1 MKKGLHGTLTGLLG
15 FGMTLG
21 AVSPAFAAQPA
32 KDINGH
38 WAEKQL
44 QEWVNQGTLKGFE
57 DGTVRPNQSITRA
70 EFIALVNRIFGY
82 TESTDVQF
90 SDLSSSNWA
99 YTDVAKAVKAGYV
112 QGYQDKTIHPSADV
126 TRQEAAA
133 MIAKIVGLTAGQTD
147 SLSSLKDAERIS
159 AWSKQGVAAV
169 LESKIMNGYPNQTFE
184 PHKSLTRAE
193 AVVLID
199 AAFVKKVSETVT
211 FDKAG
216 TYDGTEKE
224 IQVIHGNVVISA
236 PGITLQNVEIQG
248 NLTLAEGIG
257 SGDATLK
264 NVKVHGTTNVQGGG
278 ENSIH
283 FVDSVLVNI
292 VVNKKDGTVRIVAE
306 GSTVTQS
313 VVVKSSAKLEE
324 DHASGE
330 GFTNVELSKEL
341 PANAKV
347 TLNGTFDDVDV
358 FAASISVQLVKG
370 SIENV
375 HVDGSAG
382 NSSIEL
388 SSEAK
393 IVKLVLDAVA
403 KLLGSGQIQ
412 TATINDG
419 AKGSTF
425 QTKPNQTEGSQKD
438 SIQVSIPA
446 SSSNSGGSN
455 SGGSSGGSS
464 GGGNNGGGTT
474 TPTDT
479 VAPVITLK
487 GESTVTLAYGAEYV
501 DEGVTITDNKDT
513 GLLAKVTYTKDGQ
526 AVDSID
532 TTKAGTYSIHY
543 NVSDAAGNVAK
554 EITRTVIVKEKPDT
568 EKPVI
573 ELKGEAS
580 VSVDF
585 GAKYEDAGVS
595 VTDNKDT
602 ELEVTVTYTK
612 DGQTIDYIDTTEAG
626 TYILH
631 YNVSD
636 AAGNA
641 ANEVTRTVIV
651 KEEADT
657 EKPVIELKGEASV
670 LVEFGAEYEDAGV
683 SVTDNKD
690 TELEVTMTYTKDGQG
705 IDDIDTTKAGTYTIH
720 YNVSDAA
727 GNAADEVTR
736 TVIVKEEADTEK
748 PMIQL
753 KGEAIVSVAFSE
765 EYKDAGVTVT
775 DNKDTELEVI
785 ATYTKDGQAVDSI
798 DTTKAGTYII
808 HYNVSDAA
816 GNAADEVTRT
826 VIVKEELDTEKP
838 VIELK
843 GEAIVSVAFGEEYK
857 DAGVT
862 VTDNKD
868 TELKVTVTYTKE
880 GQAVDSIDTTEAG
893 TYIIH
898 YNVSDA
904 AGNAADEV
912 TRSVIVKNNEVAT
925 VDTLDELIA
934 ALSDETKSTINIT
947 ANIETDKKITV
958 TRKVS
963 INGGNHSV
971 TFKGDAV
978 DWQGNYVLHVYNT
991 SGVTISDLNL
1001 TGGDAGLLVNG
1012 SDVTLEGDVNVGG
1025 NEFGGIEVSKGAA
1038 SGLNNSVLNVAGTL
1052 TNETESYGKP
1062 TIWVIDGQGEVD
1074 NGPATSTTTIE
1085 PGQTQYYLEAIHGS
1099 PVITSTIKEA
1109 AYTDVEQDVEV
1120 STAAN
1125 GKAGSNV
1132 KVVITLDDST
1142 QAENL
1147 DLQYFEVNDRNYHPL
1162 NFNSGVAVFGPS
1174 SGFQLKDAKSK
1185 FKVTYKQ
1192 VGTYGYKLELVE
1204 VESSKVLATSKHE
1217 VVVTEAPKPEDFVIA
1232 QDFGYWTD
1240 YQAYNVGFQLQL
1252 NNISYDDIEK
1262 IEVALEDV
1270 EGKLLAT
1277 RTATGTQIEKL
1288 ASDDLEYGGLDGQ
1301 LSAAFTDREEEGSN
1315 EWWDS
1320 TSYDI
1325 TQKPSKAKI
1334 TITLKNGESYSVY
1347 NMILIGE
1354 YVPETPEE
1362 PVVTDEQQVSEEP
1375 QKPQDTPP
1383 TEEQQ
1388 GSQDAQELGLNN

>member
-1 MKKGLHGTLTGLLG
+1 MKKGLLGTLTGLLG
-15 FGMTLG
+15 LGMTLG

-82 TESTDVQF
+82 TESAQVQF
-90 SDLSSSNWA
+90 SDLSNSNWA
-99 YTDVAKAVKAGYV
+99 YTDVAKAVRAGYV
-112 QGYQDKTIHPSADV
+112 QGYQDQTIHPSADV

-133 MIAKIVGLTAGQTD
+133 MIAKVVGLTAGQTD
-147 SLSSLKDAERIS
+147 SLSTFKDADRIS

-169 LESKIMNGYPNQTFE
+169 LESKIMNGYPDQTFE
-184 PHKSLTRAE
+184 PQKSLTRAE

-199 AAFVKKVSETVT
+199 AAFAKKVSATLT
-211 FDKAG
+211 FDHAG
-216 TYDGTEKE
+216 TYGGTDQE

-236 PGITLQNVEIQG
+236 PGVTLQNVEVQG

-324 DHASGE
+324 DHASSE

-341 PANAKV
+341 PTNAKV

-375 HVDGSAG
+375 QVDGSAG
-382 NSSIEL
+382 NTSIEL

-438 SIQVSIPA
+438 SIQVNTPA
-446 SSSNSGGSN
+446 SS
-455 SGGSSGGSS
+455 GSSGGSS
-464 GGGNNGGGTT
+464 SEGSSGGSSSGSNGGGNNSGGTT
-474 TPTDT
+474 EPADT

-487 GESTVTLAYGAEYV
+487 GEGTVTLAYGADYV
-501 DEGVTITDNKDT
+501 DAGVTITDNKDT
-513 GLLAKVTYTKDGQ
+513 GLKAKVTYSKDGKV
-526 AVDSID
+526 VDKID
-532 TTKAGTYSIHY
+532 T
-543 NVSDAAGNVAK
+543 
-554 EITRTVIVKEKPDT
+554 
-568 EKPVI
+568 
-573 ELKGEAS
+573 
-580 VSVDF
+580 
-585 GAKYEDAGVS
+585 
-595 VTDNKDT
+595 
-602 ELEVTVTYTK
+602 EV
-612 DGQTIDYIDTTEAG
+612 
-626 TYILH
+626 
-631 YNVSD
+631 
-636 AAGNA
+636 
-641 ANEVTRTVIV
+641 
-651 KEEADT
+651 
-657 EKPVIELKGEASV
+657 
-670 LVEFGAEYEDAGV
+670 
-683 SVTDNKD
+683 
-690 TELEVTMTYTKDGQG
+690 
-705 IDDIDTTKAGTYTIH
+705 AGTYTIH

-727 GNAADEVTR
+727 GNRAKEVTR
-736 TVIVKEEADTEK
+736 TVVVD
-748 PMIQL
+748 
-753 KGEAIVSVAFSE
+753 
-765 EYKDAGVTVT
+765 
-775 DNKDTELEVI
+775 
-785 ATYTKDGQAVDSI
+785 AVDSI
-798 DTTKAGTYII
+798 R
-808 HYNVSDAA
+808 VS
-816 GNAADEVTRT
+816 
-826 VIVKEELDTEKP
+826 
-838 VIELK
+838 
-843 GEAIVSVAFGEEYK
+843 
-857 DAGVT
+857 
-862 VTDNKD
+862 
-868 TELKVTVTYTKE
+868 
-880 GQAVDSIDTTEAG
+880 
-893 TYIIH
+893 
-898 YNVSDA
+898 
-904 AGNAADEV
+904 
-912 TRSVIVKNNEVAT
+912 
-925 VDTLDELIA
+925 TLDELNA
-934 ALSDETKSTINIT
+934 ALADETKATIILS
-947 ANIETDKKITV
+947 ANIETEKKITV

-963 INGGNHSV
+963 INGGNHSIA
-971 TFKGDAV
+971 FKGDT
-978 DWQGNYVLHVYNT
+978 DGWQGNYVLHVYNA

-1001 TGGDAGLLVNG
+1001 TSGDAGLLVNG

-1038 SGLNNSVLNVAGTL
+1038 PGLNNSLLNVAGTL

-1074 NGPATSTTTIE
+1074 NAPATSTTTIE

-1099 PVITSTIKEA
+1099 PVITSTIKDA

-1120 STAAN
+1120 STVAN

-1147 DLQYFEVNDRNYHPL
+1147 DLQYYEVADQNYHPL

-1192 VGTYGYKLELVE
+1192 VGTYGYKLELIE
-1204 VESSKVLATSKHE
+1204 VATEKVLASTHHK
-1217 VVVTEAPKPEDFVIA
+1217 VIVTKAPKPENFVVA
-1232 QDFGYWTD
+1232 QDFGYWAD

-1252 NNISYDDIEK
+1252 NNISYDDIDK
-1262 IEVALEDV
+1262 IEVALEDE
-1270 EGKLLAT
+1270 EGKPLAT
-1277 RTATGTQIEKL
+1277 RTATGAQIEKL
-1288 ASDDLEYGGLDGQ
+1288 ASDDMENGDLDGQ
-1301 LSAAFTDREEEGSN
+1301 LSVAFTDREKAGSN

-1320 TSYDI
+1320 TPYDI

-1347 NMILIGE
+1347 NMILSGE

-1362 PVVTDEQQVSEEP
+1362 PLVTGEQQVPEEP
-1375 QKPQDTPP
+1375 QQPQDTQP
-1383 TEEQQ
+1383 TGEQQ
-1388 GSQDAQELGLNN
+1388 GPQDTQEMGTNN

>member
-15 FGMTLG
+15 LGMTLG

-32 KDINGH
+32 EDINGH

-44 QEWVNQGTLKGFE
+44 QEWANQGTLKGFE

-82 TESTDVQF
+82 TESAQVQF
-90 SDLSSSNWA
+90 NDLSSSNWA

-112 QGYQDKTIHPSADV
+112 QGYQDQTIHPSADV

-133 MIAKIVGLTAGQTD
+133 MIAKVVGLTVGQTD
-147 SLSSLKDAERIS
+147 SLSTFKDADRIS

-169 LESKIMNGYPNQTFE
+169 LESKIMNGYPDQTFE
-184 PHKSLTRAE
+184 PQKSLTRAE

-199 AAFVKKVSETVT
+199 AAFAKKTAETVT
-211 FDKAG
+211 FDQAG
-216 TYDGTEKE
+216 TYGGKDQE

-375 HVDGSAG
+375 QVDGSAG
-382 NSSIEL
+382 NTSIEL

-438 SIQVSIPA
+438 SIQVSTPA
-446 SSSNSGGSN
+446 SSSNSGGS
-455 SGGSSGGSS
+455 SSGGGSN

-513 GLLAKVTYTKDGQ
+513 GLQAKVTYSKDGQ
-526 AVDSID
+526 SVDKID
-532 TTKAGTYSIHY
+532 T
-543 NVSDAAGNVAK
+543 
-554 EITRTVIVKEKPDT
+554 
-568 EKPVI
+568 
-573 ELKGEAS
+573 
-580 VSVDF
+580 
-585 GAKYEDAGVS
+585 
-595 VTDNKDT
+595 
-602 ELEVTVTYTK
+602 EV
-612 DGQTIDYIDTTEAG
+612 
-626 TYILH
+626 
-631 YNVSD
+631 
-636 AAGNA
+636 
-641 ANEVTRTVIV
+641 
-651 KEEADT
+651 
-657 EKPVIELKGEASV
+657 
-670 LVEFGAEYEDAGV
+670 
-683 SVTDNKD
+683 
-690 TELEVTMTYTKDGQG
+690 
-705 IDDIDTTKAGTYTIH
+705 AGTYTIH

-727 GNAADEVTR
+727 GNRAKEVTR
-736 TVIVKEEADTEK
+736 TVVVD
-748 PMIQL
+748 
-753 KGEAIVSVAFSE
+753 
-765 EYKDAGVTVT
+765 
-775 DNKDTELEVI
+775 
-785 ATYTKDGQAVDSI
+785 AVDTI
-798 DTTKAGTYII
+798 R
-808 HYNVSDAA
+808 VS
-816 GNAADEVTRT
+816 
-826 VIVKEELDTEKP
+826 
-838 VIELK
+838 
-843 GEAIVSVAFGEEYK
+843 
-857 DAGVT
+857 
-862 VTDNKD
+862 
-868 TELKVTVTYTKE
+868 
-880 GQAVDSIDTTEAG
+880 
-893 TYIIH
+893 
-898 YNVSDA
+898 
-904 AGNAADEV
+904 
-912 TRSVIVKNNEVAT
+912 
-925 VDTLDELIA
+925 TLDELNA
-934 ALSDETKSTINIT
+934 ALADETKATIILS
-947 ANIETDKKITV
+947 ANIETDQKITV
-958 TRKVS
+958 TRQVS
-963 INGGNHSV
+963 INGGNHSIA
-971 TFKGDAV
+971 FKGDAV

-1012 SDVTLEGDVNVGG
+1012 SDVTLEGDINVGG
-1025 NEFGGIEVSKGAA
+1025 NEFGGIEVSKGTAPDLKNSELTI
-1038 SGLNNSVLNVAGTL
+1038 SGKL

-1062 TIWVIDGQGEVD
+1062 TIWVIDGQGKVVD
-1074 NGPATSTTTIE
+1074 GPAASTNTIK
-1085 PGQTQYYLEAIHGS
+1085 PGQTQYYLEETNGS
-1099 PVITSTIKEA
+1099 PEIVSTIKDV
-1109 AYTDVEQDVEV
+1109 AYTGIPQDVEV
-1120 STAAN
+1120 STKAN
-1125 GKAGSNV
+1125 GKKEALV
-1132 KVVITLDDST
+1132 KVVITLDNPS
-1142 QAENL
+1142 QAQNVN
-1147 DLQYFEVNDRNYHPL
+1147 LQYYEVNDKKYHSLDLSGGIAVYGPASGFPL
-1162 NFNSGVAVFGPS
+1162 N
-1174 SGFQLKDAKSK
+1174 DATSK
-1185 FKVTYKQ
+1185 FKATYNQ
-1192 VGTYGYKLELVE
+1192 EGTYGYKLELVE

-1232 QDFGYWTD
+1232 QDFGYWAD

-1252 NNISYDDIEK
+1252 NNISYDDIDK
-1262 IEVALEDV
+1262 IEVSLMAEDDST
-1270 EGKLLAT
+1270 LAT
-1277 RTATGTQIEKL
+1277 RTATGAQIEKL
-1288 ASDDLEYGGLDGQ
+1288 ASDDMENGDLDGQ
-1301 LSAAFTDREEEGSN
+1301 LSVAFTDREKAGSN

-1320 TSYDI
+1320 TPYVI

-1347 NMILIGE
+1347 NTTLSGE
-1354 YVPETPEE
+1354 YVPDTPEE
-1362 PVVTDEQQVSEEP
+1362 PQVTGE
-1375 QKPQDTPP
+1375 
-1383 TEEQQ
+1383 
-1388 GSQDAQELGLNN
+1388 

>member
-15 FGMTLG
+15 LGMTLG
-21 AVSPAFAAQPA
+21 AVSPAFAAQPV

-82 TESTDVQF
+82 TESAQVQF

-112 QGYQDKTIHPSADV
+112 QGYQDQTIHPSADV

-133 MIAKIVGLTAGQTD
+133 MIAKVVGLTAGQTD
-147 SLSSLKDAERIS
+147 SLITFKDADRIA

-169 LESKIMNGYPNQTFE
+169 LESKIMNGYPDQTFE
-184 PHKSLTRAE
+184 PQKSLTRAE

-199 AAFVKKVSETVT
+199 AAFAKKIAETVT
-211 FDKAG
+211 FDQAG
-216 TYDGTEKE
+216 TYGGKDQE

-264 NVKVHGTTNVQGGG
+264 NVKVHGTTNVEGGG

-375 HVDGSAG
+375 QVDGSAG
-382 NSSIEL
+382 NTSIEL

-393 IVKLVLDAVA
+393 IVKLILDAVA

-438 SIQVSIPA
+438 SIQVSTPA
-446 SSSNSGGSN
+446 SSSNSGGSS
-455 SGGSSGGSS
+455 SGGSSGGSN

-474 TPTDT
+474 TPADT

-487 GESTVTLAYGAEYV
+487 GEATVTLAYGAEYV
-501 DEGVTITDNKDT
+501 DEGVSITDNKDT
-513 GLLAKVTYTKDGQ
+513 GLQAKVTYSKDGQ
-526 AVDSID
+526 SVDKID
-532 TTKAGTYSIHY
+532 T
-543 NVSDAAGNVAK
+543 
-554 EITRTVIVKEKPDT
+554 
-568 EKPVI
+568 
-573 ELKGEAS
+573 
-580 VSVDF
+580 
-585 GAKYEDAGVS
+585 
-595 VTDNKDT
+595 
-602 ELEVTVTYTK
+602 EV
-612 DGQTIDYIDTTEAG
+612 
-626 TYILH
+626 
-631 YNVSD
+631 
-636 AAGNA
+636 
-641 ANEVTRTVIV
+641 
-651 KEEADT
+651 
-657 EKPVIELKGEASV
+657 
-670 LVEFGAEYEDAGV
+670 
-683 SVTDNKD
+683 
-690 TELEVTMTYTKDGQG
+690 
-705 IDDIDTTKAGTYTIH
+705 AGTYTIH

-727 GNAADEVTR
+727 GNKAKEVTR
-736 TVIVKEEADTEK
+736 TVVVD
-748 PMIQL
+748 
-753 KGEAIVSVAFSE
+753 
-765 EYKDAGVTVT
+765 
-775 DNKDTELEVI
+775 
-785 ATYTKDGQAVDSI
+785 AVDTI
-798 DTTKAGTYII
+798 R
-808 HYNVSDAA
+808 VS
-816 GNAADEVTRT
+816 
-826 VIVKEELDTEKP
+826 
-838 VIELK
+838 
-843 GEAIVSVAFGEEYK
+843 
-857 DAGVT
+857 
-862 VTDNKD
+862 
-868 TELKVTVTYTKE
+868 
-880 GQAVDSIDTTEAG
+880 
-893 TYIIH
+893 
-898 YNVSDA
+898 
-904 AGNAADEV
+904 
-912 TRSVIVKNNEVAT
+912 
-925 VDTLDELIA
+925 TLDELNA
-934 ALSDETKSTINIT
+934 ALADETKATIILS

-963 INGGNHSV
+963 INGGNHSI
-971 TFKGDAV
+971 TFKGDAA

-1001 TGGDAGLLVNG
+1001 AGGDAGLLVNG

-1038 SGLNNSVLNVAGTL
+1038 PGLNNSVLNVAGTL

-1062 TIWVIDGQGEVD
+1062 TIWVINGQGKVD
-1074 NGPATSTTTIE
+1074 NGPATSTTTIVS
-1085 PGQTQYYLEAIHGS
+1085 GQTQYYLEAIHGS
-1099 PVITSTIKEA
+1099 PVITSTIKDA
-1109 AYTDVEQDVEV
+1109 VYTDVEQDVEV

-1132 KVVITLDDST
+1132 KVVITLDDPT

-1147 DLQYFEVNDRNYHPL
+1147 DLQYYEVKDQAYHPL
-1162 NFNSGVAVFGPS
+1162 NFNSGVAVYGPA
-1174 SGFQLKDAKSK
+1174 SGFPLQDAKSK
-1185 FKVTYKQ
+1185 FKVTYNQ
-1192 VGTYGYKLELVE
+1192 EGMYGYKLELVE
-1204 VESSKVLATSKHE
+1204 VDSNKVLAFSHHE
-1217 VVVTEAPKPEDFVIA
+1217 VRVTAAPKPEDFVVA
-1232 QDFGYWTD
+1232 QDFGYWAD
-1240 YQAYNVGFQLQL
+1240 QKAYNVGFQLQL
-1252 NNISYDDIEK
+1252 NPVSFSYDDIQK
-1262 IEVALEDV
+1262 IEVSLVAEDDST
-1270 EGKLLAT
+1270 LAT
-1277 RTATGTQIEKL
+1277 RTATGAQIEKL

-1301 LSAAFTDREEEGSN
+1301 LSAAFTDRDEVGYN
-1315 EWWDS
+1315 EWWNS
-1320 TSYDI
+1320 TPYDI

-1347 NMILIGE
+1347 NTNLVGE
-1354 YVPETPEE
+1354 YVPETPDE
-1362 PVVTDEQQVSEEP
+1362 PLVTGEQQESGEP
-1375 QKPQDTPP
+1375 QQPQDTQP

-1388 GSQDAQELGLNN
+1388 GPQDTQELGTNN